1 MRRPEAKSSRGA
13 RERSSDGSRSI
24 GALPPAAKQLCLRAS
39 LLSDGNSTREWSQ
52 WLKHCRIRWARAH
65 DAYLRLSST
74 SAKANRRAAQSCAG
88 PTHRAAGAAP
98 VRWEVDAGVSTAA
111 PALPN
116 GSSEGTRCSF
126 GGCGSAGERTWTDP
140 DETRRDR
147 CSATSGRTFLGPT
160 SLQRSTA
167 ARHPLRP
174 VRGDLG

>member
-24 GALPPAAKQLCLRAS
+24 GALPPAAKQLCLRAP
-39 LLSDGNSTREWSQ
+39 LLSDGNSTRQWSQ

-74 SAKANRRAAQSCAG
+74 SGKANRRAAQSCAG
-88 PTHRAAGAAP
+88 PTHRAAGVAP

-111 PALPN
+111 PTLPN

-126 GGCGSAGERTWTDP
+126 GGCGSAGERTGTDP
-140 DETRRDR
+140 DETMLPRVVNSEARRHR
-147 CSATSGRTFLGPT
+147 WRHRHQKHHSMR
-160 SLQRSTA
+160 RSTK
-167 ARHPLRP
+167 PT
-174 VRGDLG
+174 